1 MKEKL
6 IAWLLLMAMLA
17 SYIVFYLQ
25 PAAAAE
31 QIFDDNNQLYDWA
44 DGQLASGESISCAA
58 DAVTKFNNAS
68 LISRVAELQETHP
81 YYLIMTTDT
90 AGYGSTI
97 VFAQSPIYLSSTVY
111 RYNSLRYM
119 SIFLRS
125 DSDFN
130 LTVITI
136 KPPSASAALNTYT
149 FNETKVVSPS
159 STPGTVTASDG
170 YVYNPYSVYYLNA
183 WTTIYMANP
192 NPFIFLQGTAS
203 GNVDAGYY
211 FYSSHDLYDITN
223 GKRVWKANIDTTP
236 KSDYHH
242 SFVNQLGIDYLKLSN
257 IPGYDYTDDA
267 VTISF
272 TDAAGVQRVVAL
284 SDFKTDTSEYGL
296 LNVYI
301 PVSDICA
308 DPSFTVTSS
317 KYAFGS
323 TTYAC
328 YDTVHYRCD
337 DSSGD
342 DGVNDVPTDN
352 SGSDHHSDLSS
363 YIGSEARC
371 TEDLDTGIL
380 YGLSV
385 PAWASIYAFY
395 DTPTWD
401 ELADAAAVYDII
413 VTNYV
418 LVEGKDPEFSS
429 SSTIPGMGSS
439 GRNVCPVFF
448 AQRFYQRQ
456 ICFNLTDG
464 INFLGNYLYEISQ
477 QNSLMYKLLYN
488 QFSSIITKFNL
499 LAGKLNKLITILDDI
514 DSDSLQA
521 VLTWLSS
528 IDSKLDKLDNLQ
540 PSAGADPAALDDL
553 MQLLRDI
560 KADIVDIQGLLRDVI
575 SAINNLDIDVTQN
588 INETEKESL
597 LSWIGKI
604 LKLIIEKVLDLA
616 TSFIDFL
623 LDFILEILGAFPD
636 LIGNFKS
643 FFSSLDDKDSS
654 HLSLFGEENAP
665 LMAEVS
671 SYFAIIS
678 ACFTLLPA
686 PITAAFVF
694 GFFVVIVLWIIR
706 EVKS

>member
-6 IAWLLLMAMLA
+6 IAWLLLFAMLA
-17 SYIVFYLQ
+17 SYIVLHLQ
-25 PAAAAE
+25 PVAAAE
-31 QIFDDNNQLYDWA
+31 QIFDDNQLYDWQ
-44 DGQLASGESISCAA
+44 DGQLASGEPISCAA

-68 LISRVAELQETHP
+68 LIKRVEELQETHP
-81 YYLIMTTDT
+81 YFLIMTTDA

-97 VFAQSPIYLSSTVY
+97 IFSQSPIYLSSAEY
-111 RYNSLRYM
+111 RYSSLRYM

-136 KPPSASAALNTYT
+136 QPPSDGAALNTYT
-149 FNETKVVSPS
+149 YRETKVVSPS
-159 STPGTVTASDG
+159 GTPRPITAADG
-170 YVYNPYSVYYLNA
+170 YIYNPYSEYYKDA
-183 WTTIYMANP
+183 WTTSYKANC
-192 NPFIFLQGTAS
+192 NPFSFIRGTS
-203 GNVDAGYY
+203 NSDAGYY

-223 GKRVWKANIDTTP
+223 RMRVWKANIDTTP

-257 IPGYDYTDDA
+257 IPGYDLSDDS
-267 VTISF
+267 VTILFSS
-272 TDAAGVQRVVAL
+272 AAGDSTVTL
-284 SDFKTDTSEYGL
+284 SNYKTDKSEYGL
-296 LNVYI
+296 LDVYI
-301 PVSDICA
+301 PVSAICTDA
-308 DPSFTVTSS
+308 VFDVLRTTYS
-317 KYAFGS
+317 FGS
-323 TTYAC
+323 TSYNC
-328 YDTVHYRCD
+328 YDIVSYRTD
-337 DSSGD
+337 NSPGD
-342 DGVNDVPTDN
+342 GGVNDVPTDN
-352 SGSDHHSDLSS
+352 PGSDHHSDLPS

-385 PAWASIYAFY
+385 PAWASVYAFY

-401 ELADAAAVYDII
+401 ELADAASVYDII
-413 VTNYV
+413 VTDYV
-418 LVEGKDPEFSS
+418 PVEGQDPEFSS
-429 SSTIPGMGSS
+429 SGTSPGTGSS
-439 GRNVCPVFF
+439 GRKVCPVFF
-448 AQRFYQRQ
+448 TQRFYQRQ

-477 QNSLMYKLLYN
+477 QNSLVYKLLYN
-488 QFSSIITKFNL
+488 QFGSMITKFNL
-499 LAGKLNKLITILDDI
+499 LAGKLDNLISVLDDM
-514 DSDSLQA
+514 DSDSLQV

-528 IDSKLDKLDNLQ
+528 IDAKLDKLDNLQ

-560 KADIVDIQGLLRDVI
+560 KTDIVTIQGLLRDVI
-575 SAINNLDIDVTQN
+575 SAINNLDINVTQN
-588 INETEKESL
+588 INEAEKESL
-597 LSWIGKI
+597 LSWIGDI
-604 LKLIIEKVLDLA
+604 LKLIIEKVLDVA

-623 LDFILEILGAFPD
+623 LDFILEILGIFPE

-654 HLSLFGEENAP
+654 HLSLFSEDNAP

-678 ACFTLLPA
+678 ACFTLLPE
-686 PITAAFVF
+686 PIMAAFVF
-694 GFFVVIVLWIIR
+694 GFFVVVVLWIIR

>member
-6 IAWLLLMAMLA
+6 IAWLLLLAMLA
-17 SYIVFYLQ
+17 SYIVLYLQ
-25 PAAAAE
+25 PVAAADVV
-31 QIFDDNNQLYDWA
+31 FDDLEGFQAYSDRAGDYSDPLEYIKLFGNSALY
-44 DGQLASGESISCAA
+44 
-58 DAVTKFNNAS
+58 N
-68 LISRVAELQETHP
+68 RVAALMNEYE
-81 YYLIMTTDT
+81 YWYLAGTTLD
-90 AGYGSTI
+90 GY
-97 VFAQSPIYLSSTVY
+97 QSGMLFSHTPVYMDNVVTLSD
-111 RYNSLRYM
+111 SLRYY
-119 SIFLRS
+119 SILMPS
-125 DSDFN
+125 SCDFQFTEI
-130 LTVITI
+130 LI
-136 KPPSASAALNTYT
+136 KPNSLYT
-149 FNETKVVSPS
+149 NNKKDYTWEENKVVSPNGRGS
-159 STPGTVTASDG
+159 VDYGDIT
-170 YVYNPYSVYYLNA
+170 YNRYQRYYNNA
-183 WTTIYMANP
+183 WQNNYILNFNMYSWSYRAEHHNNMFMLTNADVINPQTGNRVFAANC
-192 NPFIFLQGTAS
+192 NWQRT
-203 GNVDAGYY
+203 
-211 FYSSHDLYDITN
+211 
-223 GKRVWKANIDTTP
+223 
-236 KSDYHH
+236 SDYTQA
-242 SFVNQLGIDYLKLSN
+242 FVNQLGIDYLKLSN
-257 IPGYDYTDDA
+257 IPGYDYTDDT

-284 SDFKTDTSEYGL
+284 SDFKSDTSEYGL

-308 DPSFTVTSS
+308 DSSFTVTST

-328 YDTVHYRCD
+328 YDTVRYRRD

-352 SGSDHHSDLSS
+352 PGSDHHSDLSS

-418 LVEGKDPEFSS
+418 PVEGKDPEFSS
-429 SSTIPGMGSS
+429 SSTIPGASSS
-439 GRNVCPVFF
+439 GRQVCPVFF
-448 AQRFYQRQ
+448 TQRFYQRQ

-464 INFLGNYLYEISQ
+464 INFLGNYLYKISQ

-499 LAGKLNKLITILDDI
+499 LAGKLDKLITILDDI
-514 DSDSLQA
+514 DSQSLDS

-528 IDSKLDKLDNLQ
+528 IDAKLDKLDNLQ
-540 PSAGADPAALDDL
+540 PGSSLDSNALDDL
-553 MQLLRDI
+553 MQLLQDI
-560 KADIVDIQGLLRDVI
+560 KNDLDAIKGLLRDVI
-575 SAINNLDIDVTQN
+575 TAINNLNIDITQN
-588 INETEKESL
+588 ITEAEKQSL
-597 LSWIGKI
+597 LSWIGDI
-604 LKLIIEKVLDLA
+604 LKMIIEKVLDLC
-616 TSFIDFL
+616 TSFIEFL
-623 LDFILEILGAFPD
+623 LDIISEIFGAFTD
-636 LIGNFKS
+636 LTGNFES
-643 FFSSLDDKDSS
+643 FFSSLGDKESS

-694 GFFVVIVLWIIR
+694 GFFTLVVLWIIR